1 MEKEKI
7 DEVKEELE
15 NGGTRTPSDEV
26 KTDDEKIEKIET
38 TPEPTKD
45 GEEVEGAESEVEAES
60 ENSKKEESEKE
71 DPEESKDEVEEKKF
85 TQAQLNELIGI
96 ARQEGRKSALKDMLT
111 RYGVSDENELND
123 VFGRGQQYDVLSDDY
138 ENQSG
143 AYKNV
148 LAENALLKTKVPE
161 NRWEDVKLILGG
173 KGLEVTEDNIVS
185 MLPTHP
191 EWQEIV
197 KTQETEN
204 SEGETENGT
213 GKLESGKHTIESI
226 SPTDK
231 PEDDDESEKNR
242 LLRIA
247 GLIK

>member
-26 KTDDEKIEKIET
+26 KTEDEKIEKIET

-45 GEEVEGAESEVEAES
+45 GEEVEGA
-60 ENSKKEESEKE
+60 
-71 DPEESKDEVEEKKF
+71 ESKDEVEEKKF

-111 RYGVSDENELND
+111 RYGVNDENELND

-173 KGLEVTEDNIVS
+173 KGLEVTEENIAS

-197 KTQETEN
+197 KTQEAEN

>member
-15 NGGTRTPSDEV
+15 NGDTRTPSDEV
-26 KTDDEKIEKIET
+26 KTEDERIEKIES
-38 TPEPTKD
+38 TPEPIKED
-45 GEEVEGAESEVEAES
+45 EGAESEVEAES
-60 ENSKKEESEKE
+60 ENSEKEETESENPEESEE
-71 DPEESKDEVEEKKF
+71 GVEEKKF
-85 TQAQLNELIGI
+85 TQTQLNELIGI
-96 ARQEGRKSALKDMLT
+96 ARQEGRKSALKEMLT

-161 NRWEDVKLILGG
+161 SRWEDVKLILGG
-173 KGLEVTEDNIVS
+173 KGLEVTEENIAS

-191 EWQEIV
+191 EWQEVI
-197 KTQETEN
+197 KTQEAEN

-231 PEDDDESEKNR
+231 PEDEDESAKNR
-242 LLRIA
+242 LFRLA